1 MLTWGEEDYLSKIP
15 EDKRV
20 KIFPYVEEIE
30 KIADEITNKVHEV
43 MPELEVKHMGA
54 SSLKLSGQGDIDI
67 YIFSRPKEFGK
78 YKLKLVEIFGNFK
91 NEKYDSVAW
100 KFEAGGHDV
109 ELYLTDP
116 TSEPMQRQIKVTQ
129 KLKEN
134 ASLRDEYEKL
144 KEELNGKSF
153 REYQRRKYEFYHKIL
168 DS

>member
-20 KIFPYVEEIE
+20 KILPYDERIE
-30 KIADEITNKVHEV
+30 KIAEEISKKIHEV
-43 MPELEVKHMGA
+43 MPELEARHMGA
-54 SSLKLSGQGDIDI
+54 SSLKSSGQGDIDI
-67 YIFSRPKEFGK
+67 YIFSKPGEFGK
-78 YKLKLVEIFGNFK
+78 YKPKLMEIFGDFK

-100 KFEAGGHDV
+100 KFEKEGHEV

-116 TSEPMQRQIKVTQ
+116 TSEPMQRQIRVTQ

-134 ASLRDEYEKL
+134 KALRNEYEKL
-144 KEELNGKSF
+144 KEGLNGKSF
-153 REYQRRKYEFYHKIL
+153 REYQRAKYEFYHKIL

>member
-1 MLTWGEEDYLSKIP
+1 MLTWGEEDYLSKIS

-20 KIFPYVEEIE
+20 KIFPYDEEVG
-30 KIADEITNKVHEV
+30 KIAEGITSKVHKV
-43 MPELEVKHMGA
+43 MPELEVRHMGA

-67 YIFSRPKEFGK
+67 YIFAKPEEFGK
-78 YKLKLVEIFGNFK
+78 YKPLLVGIFGDFK

-100 KFEAGGHDV
+100 KFEEGGHDV

-134 ASLRDEYEKL
+134 KALRDEYEKL
-144 KEELNGKSF
+144 KAELDGKSF

-168 DS
+168 D